1 MKEKTLTTTSVR
13 RRPWERRVRMLLVAL
28 PLTLLVVLMFPME
41 AHAAGILDNFLNIP
55 AMIKQW
61 LLSIAA
67 GLFNGYNQM
76 IAHLSDKT
84 ILTQP
89 FDTMLGAETYSLVSA
104 IHQNAIVPV
113 AESILALLM
122 LVQLVKI
129 SQRIDATSTL
139 PAVKEIVFLA
149 VFYVLFHWFIVN
161 SLAVLTAVYNIVV
174 NDIMPK
180 IGSVATETG
189 FFNGTLTEPGS
200 DGLDGVTVGG
210 CFMVLLA
217 ALFSF
222 LSGIVAFI
230 VAMVVTYARA
240 WQLYVMGAFSS
251 IPVALLGFDE
261 TRQSG
266 ITFLKNFAAC
276 ALSGALILF
285 LLAVFPHILSA
296 VALSSAPDDAT
307 NLLLALA
314 GAASA
319 GNIAGAGA
327 GFTILTLFEWIAL
340 TVLLIIALLKSGS
353 WAKEILGC

>member
-1 MKEKTLTTTSVR
+1 MKEKTLTKTSVR
-13 RRPWERRVRMLLVAL
+13 RRPLGRRIRMLLTIL
-28 PLTLLVVLMFPME
+28 PLTLLVVLMLPTE
-41 AHAAGILDNFLNIP
+41 AHAAGFLGIFPDIP

-61 LLSIAA
+61 FLDMAA

-76 IAHLSDKT
+76 IAHIADET

-89 FDTMLGAETYSLVSA
+89 FDTMLGAETYSLVRA
-104 IHQNAIVPV
+104 IHESAVVPV

-161 SLAVLTAVYNIVV
+161 SLSVLTAVYNIVV

-180 IGSVATETG
+180 IGSVATESG
-189 FFNGTLTEPGS
+189 FFNGTLVAPDENSVGDVS
-200 DGLDGVTVGG
+200 IGG
-210 CFMVLLA
+210 CFMVLLT
-217 ALFSF
+217 AL
-222 LSGIVAFI
+222 LSYVAGIIAFI
-230 VAMVVTYARA
+230 VATVVTYARA

-266 ITFLKNFAAC
+266 IAFLKNFAAC

-285 LLAVFPHILSA
+285 LLAVFPHILSTL
-296 VALSSAPDDAT
+296 ALTSAPD
-307 NLLLALA
+307 NGESLLLALA
-314 GAASA
+314 GAASS
-319 GNIAGAGA
+319 GNPVGAGA
-327 GFTILTLFEWIAL
+327 GFTILTLFEWVAL
-340 TVLLIIALLKSGS
+340 TILLIIAILKSGS

>member
-1 MKEKTLTTTSVR
+1 MKEKTLTTNAVR
-13 RRPWERRVRMLLVAL
+13 RRPWGRRVRMLLVIL
-28 PLTLLVVLMFPME
+28 PLTLLVVLMFPTE
-41 AHAAGILDNFLNIP
+41 AHAAGFLGIFPDIP

-61 LLSIAA
+61 FLDMAA

-76 IAHLSDKT
+76 ISHIADQT
-84 ILTQP
+84 ILSQP
-89 FDTMLGAETYSLVSA
+89 FNTMLGEETYAVVSA
-104 IHQNAIVPV
+104 VHENAVVPV
-113 AESILALLM
+113 ASGILTLLM

-149 VFYVLFHWFIVN
+149 VFFVLFSWFIKN
-161 SLAVLTAVYNIVV
+161 SLAVLTGIYNIVV

-180 IGSVATETG
+180 IGSVATESG
-189 FFNGTLTEPGS
+189 FFNGTLVAPDENSVGDVS
-200 DGLDGVTVGG
+200 IGG
-210 CFMVLLA
+210 CFMVLLT
-217 ALFSF
+217 AL
-222 LSGIVAFI
+222 LSYVAGIIAFI
-230 VAMVVTYARA
+230 VATVVTYARA

-285 LLAVFPHILSA
+285 LLAVFPHILST
-296 VALSSAPDDAT
+296 VALSSAPDDGSS
-307 NLLLALA
+307 LLLALA

-319 GNIAGAGA
+319 GNVAGSAA
-327 GFTILTLFEWIAL
+327 GFTILTLFEWVAL
-340 TVLLIIALLKSGS
+340 TILLIIAILKSGS